1 MDKDKPTP
9 AGIAYGFFQAV
20 GHRQING
27 EKKQILIFWRD
38 DFYLWNS
45 SVYQK
50 VNKNDLTAFLVKF
63 TSKNHVEASTK
74 LIENIRLNLKAQA
87 NVPYDRL
94 LNTWLTDKELNKTVE
109 AIVLNNWILTFMPD
123 GTITKS
129 AKTPD
134 FFTVNKLPYDFDEN
148 AKCERWMQFLEQ
160 ITSGDKEL
168 QELLQMWAGYLLTPT
183 QKYQRFLVCVGEGG
197 GGKGTF
203 ARTLKKMIGPE
214 NCSDLPLRRFNN
226 PFSLYMTYGKRLN
239 IAGDAEQELNPQ
251 IEAIIKTWTG
261 MDGVDFERKYG
272 SPFSAEATAKLL
284 ILCNDFP
291 NFTDKSMGTWRRL
304 LAAPIDRNNRGEI
317 DYYLE
322 DKLGHELPGI
332 LNWAIMGL
340 LKLEKAGDFIEPKV
354 SRTMW
359 TKFKE
364 ESNPAGVYLKENY
377 YYDSAYPL
385 GVRTETVYKIYR
397 IWCREKGYQPMSDR
411 TFGKEV
417 LRAFPQTAKRR
428 IGGREYRHYVYEG
441 LKFQV
446 GAEVQGYLTKP
457 KMKEK

>member
-9 AGIAYGFFQAV
+9 AGIAYGFFQAI
-20 GHRQING
+20 GHKQFNG
-27 EKKQILIFWRD
+27 EKKQVLIFWRD
-38 DFYLWNS
+38 DFYLWNG

-63 TSKNHVEASTK
+63 AAKNHVEASTK

-87 NVPYDRL
+87 NIPYGRL
-94 LNTWLTDKELNKTVE
+94 LNTWLTDKEPNKTVE

-134 FFTVNKLPYDFDEN
+134 FFTINKLPYDFDEN
-148 AKCERWMQFLEQ
+148 AKCTRWLQFMEE

-168 QELLQMWAGYLLTPT
+168 QELLQMWAGYLLMPT
-183 QKYQRFLVCVGEGG
+183 QEYQCFLLCIGEAAA
-197 GGKGTF
+197 GKSTF
-203 ARTLKKMIGPE
+203 ARAMKNMLGRN
-214 NCSDLPLRRFNN
+214 NCSDLPLRRFGNN
-226 PFSLYMTYGKRLN
+226 FSLYMTFGKKLN
-239 IAGDAEQELNPQ
+239 VAGDAEQELTPQ
-251 IEAIIKTWTG
+251 IEAVIKTWTG
-261 MDGVDFERKYG
+261 ADGLDFERKWG
-272 SPFSAEATAKLL
+272 DAFTAEATAKLMV
-284 ILCNDFP
+284 LCNDFP

-304 LAAPIDRNNRGEI
+304 KVVPFVRNTAEV
-317 DYYLE
+317 DPDLDAKLE
-322 DKLGHELPGI
+322 AEMPGI
-332 LNWAIMGL
+332 LNWAIMGMMK
-340 LKLEKAGDFIEPKV
+340 LKANGGFCKPEASEAV
-354 SRTMW
+354 WRR
-359 TKFKE
+359 FKE
-364 ESNPAGVYLKENY
+364 ESNPAGMYLRENY
-377 YYDSAYPL
+377 YYDSTYPL

-457 KMKEK
+457 KLKEK